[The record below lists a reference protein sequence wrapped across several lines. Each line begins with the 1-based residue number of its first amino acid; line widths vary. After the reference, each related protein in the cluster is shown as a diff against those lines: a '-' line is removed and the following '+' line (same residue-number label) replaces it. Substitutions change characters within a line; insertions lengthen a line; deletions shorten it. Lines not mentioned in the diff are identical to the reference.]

1 MRSDETLYHLEIRSQ
16 ADVQPEQPV
25 PADLVLIEQRS
36 LGVVREATL
45 AIGQPYDWPSQ
56 HWDDRRWADYMRREG
71 LRHWTAERGG
81 DVVGLASLR
90 FEHDEVELDTFGLI
104 PRHVGT
110 GLGRAFLT
118 LVIDLVWRE
127 APDARRLW
135 LHTSSADHP
144 HALRNY
150 RRRGFRL
157 YKTTGPAD
165 R

>member
-1 MRSDETLYHLEIRSQ
+1 
-16 ADVQPEQPV
+16 
-25 PADLVLIEQRS
+25 
-36 LGVVREATL
+36 
-45 AIGQPYDWPSQ
+45 
-56 HWDDRRWADYMRREG
+56 MRREG

-90 FEHDEVELDTFGLI
+90 FDHDEVELDTFGLI

-118 LVIDLVWRE
+118 LVIDLAWRE

-157 YKTTGPAD
+157 YKTTGQDD